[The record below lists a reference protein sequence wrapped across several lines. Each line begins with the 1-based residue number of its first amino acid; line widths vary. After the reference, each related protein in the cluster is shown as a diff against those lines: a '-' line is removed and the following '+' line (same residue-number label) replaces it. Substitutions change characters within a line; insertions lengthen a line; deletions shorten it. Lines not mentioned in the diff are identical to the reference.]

1 MLCKSSSDQQG
12 SRATH
17 FFFYKQPY
25 FRVEPRVAIKMPE
38 MRLKV
43 AMKLLVVFLE
53 SRLKVAKLVD
63 NLGLKCME
71 NKQKF
76 EKLTEVA
83 KNF

>member
-1 MLCKSSSDQQG
+1 
-12 SRATH
+12 
-17 FFFYKQPY
+17 
-25 FRVEPRVAIKMPE
+25 